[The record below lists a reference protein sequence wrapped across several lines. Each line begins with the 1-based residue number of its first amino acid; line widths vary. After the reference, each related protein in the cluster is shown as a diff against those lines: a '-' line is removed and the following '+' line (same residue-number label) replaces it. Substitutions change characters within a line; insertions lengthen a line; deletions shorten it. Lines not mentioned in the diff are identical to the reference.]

1 MSKCKKISAEEK
13 RNRILQIFHD
23 SQDFFQLKEIE
34 KISSKEK
41 GINVQYVKDIVQN
54 LVDDGLVDSDKIGTS
69 LYYWSYPNKTLI
81 NKRKMLEEITL
92 KTEDVVKKLKFT
104 KERLEQ
110 EKVGKKESEEKL
122 NLLDEIKTLEKCRE
136 ELLEKC
142 QIYKDN
148 DSEMLDEMKNNTK
161 ILMEAANKW
170 TENIFMI
177 KSWCKNKFQ
186 IDENVLDKQFEIPV
200 DLDYID
206 LK

>member
-1 MSKCKKISAEEK
+1 MDLFAINFIYS
-13 RNRILQIFHD
+13 
-23 SQDFFQLKEIE
+23 FQ
-34 KISSKEK
+34 
-41 GINVQYVKDIVQN
+41 
-54 LVDDGLVDSDKIGTS
+54 
-69 LYYWSYPNKTLI
+69 
-81 NKRKMLEEITL
+81 
-92 KTEDVVKKLKFT
+92 
-104 KERLEQ
+104 
-110 EKVGKKESEEKL
+110 VGKKESEEKL

-161 ILMEAANKW
+161 VKFYKIKYCFPSIFVNLFFGYPKIRLKIETYVRSNLLLFQILMEAANKW